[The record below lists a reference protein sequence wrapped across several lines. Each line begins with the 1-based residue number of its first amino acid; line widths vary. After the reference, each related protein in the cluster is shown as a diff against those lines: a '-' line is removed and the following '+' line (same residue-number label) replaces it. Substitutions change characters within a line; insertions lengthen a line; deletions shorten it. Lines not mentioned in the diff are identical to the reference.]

1 MAIITYEGFENYS
14 SFDAV
19 KSYLNYNNFGTMS
32 FINATDANSVTPR
45 NSGSC
50 LKFISVNNGTYPK
63 FLLTSPNNTTN
74 TSGVFGFSW
83 YNLLPAGGSWGT
95 FTPICGVIDNAS
107 KPIFYIGVNS
117 NGNIEARRWVRRTQ
131 PFGYSP
137 RGDSIVTANTLWNT
151 VVQGQWDCTK
161 GGCFISYYPLF
172 DITNNY
178 SLLGATTSLVTANAW
193 NYIEVKYSLSSTS
206 SGYIHI
212 KINRNSNDA
221 TLDLNLNN
229 IATSPS
235 TSPAMSL
242 VFGIHRGHATS
253 SDGVNLGTN
262 TAIYT
267 SYFDDIYWADLTGSN
282 NDFLGRVNCKKF
294 SYNQVASYDMTTPAD
309 SATALS
315 NFNETFSGAG
325 ALSTKNFG
333 NVLNQTLDVKSTGV
347 SSETLSPIF
356 VRQYV
361 HGYKTDTASDV
372 SIGATDGV
380 NTISST
386 NIGLSSDSINGILK
400 FRDYDNA
407 PDGAEWTNQ
416 KIADTAF
423 KHTISSAS

>member
-32 FINATDANSVTPR
+32 FISATDANNVTPR

-50 LKFISVNNGTYPK
+50 LKSISVNNGTYPK

-95 FTPICGVIDNAS
+95 FTPICGVIDNTGR
-107 KPIFYIGVNS
+107 PIFYIGVNS
-117 NGNIEARRWVRRTQ
+117 NGNIEARRWVRRVQ
-131 PFGYSP
+131 
-137 RGDSIVTANTLWNT
+137 RGDYSFENFDTSNT
-151 VVQGQWDCTK
+151 VWNSFINFQYRCGK
-161 GGCFISYYPLF
+161 NGCDVSYYSLF
-172 DITNNY
+172 DINNNY
-178 SLLGATTSLVTANAW
+178 GFLGATTSLVTANAW
-193 NYIEVKYSLSSTS
+193 NYIEVKYSLSNTS

-242 VFGIHRGHATS
+242 VFGVHRGHATS
-253 SDGVNLGTN
+253 LDGIQLGTN

-282 NDFLGRVNCKKF
+282 NDFLGRVSCKKF
-294 SYNQVASYDMTTPAD
+294 SYNDVTSYNMSTPAN
-309 SATALS
+309 SGTALS
-315 NFNETFSGAG
+315 NFNESFTGSGVIN
-325 ALSTKNFG
+325 TRNIG
-333 NVLNQTLDVKSTGV
+333 NVVGQTLDVKSTEV

-361 HGYKTDTASDV
+361 HGYKTEANSD
-372 SIGATDGV
+372 IALGITDGANSV
-380 NTISST
+380 ANSGI
-386 NIGLSSDSINGILK
+386 NINNDSLIGSLRY
-400 FRDYDNA
+400 RDYDNA
-407 PDGAEWTNQ
+407 PDGNEWTNS
-416 KIADTAF
+416 KIANTTF
-423 KHTISSAS
+423 RNTIISS